1 MSQKIYPHPQL
12 SQIQAEYNTQVEA
25 LATEKGVWWDI
36 TTFLAIGHKA

>member
-1 MSQKIYPHPQL
+1 LLKLPTSITE
-12 SQIQAEYNTQVEA
+12 QIKAEYDTQIEA